1 MSEDGL
7 AQPEMQNGRTG
18 CRRIS
23 ESAINEEGRTTWARG
38 RIVWTLH
45 EYRWSRFEKQGGAHG
60 GEEDQDQDQEE
71 GEEEEEEVEVH
82 KIDCLTIEKQ

>member
-7 AQPEMQNGRTG
+7 AQLEMQNRRTG

-23 ESAINEEGRTTWARG
+23 GSVINEEGGTTWARG

-45 EYRWSRFEKQGGAHG
+45 EYRRSRFEKQGGG
-60 GEEDQDQDQEE
+60 LTEERRIRRRWRFKKEREKRLPQD
-71 GEEEEEEVEVH
+71 
-82 KIDCLTIEKQ
+82 